1 MHGLSL
7 EFRRLFGCLAIAIL
21 AASPLVS
28 APDEKDATQDPQT
41 RPAHD
46 HPSDATDDAT
56 THHSFAEI
64 DKWVARFDDPAREEW
79 QKPGQ
84 VVRSLMLRPGMIV
97 ADLGAGTGYFNRWL
111 SEAVGPKGKVLA
123 VDIEPAMVTY
133 MKERAQREKT
143 PNVTALLG
151 EPADPKL
158 PPGGVDL
165 ILIVNTYH
173 HFDDRLEYFG
183 RLKGAL
189 KPGGRLAIIDFHKRE
204 LPVGPEPE
212 HKLERGQVAEEM
224 KAAGWA
230 LKREPE
236 FLPYQYFLIFE
247 PSRS

>member
-1 MHGLSL
+1 M
-7 EFRRLFGCLAIAIL
+7 RRLLGGFALVLLAG
-21 AASPLVS
+21 SPLMS
-28 APDEKDATQDPQT
+28 APDDKDARQDPQT
-41 RPAHD
+41 PPAHH

-56 THHSFAEI
+56 ASHSFAEV
-64 DKWVARFDDPAREEW
+64 DKWVALFDDPAREEW

-84 VVRSLMLRPGMIV
+84 VVRSLMLKPGMTV
-97 ADLGAGTGYFNRWL
+97 ADLGAGTGYFNRLL
-111 SEAVGPKGKVLA
+111 SEAVGADGKVLA
-123 VDIEPAMVTY
+123 VDIEPAMVAY

-143 PNVTALLG
+143 PNVTALLA

-158 PPGGVDL
+158 PLGEVDL

-189 KPGGRLAIIDFHKRE
+189 KPGGRLAIIDFQKRP

-230 LKREPE
+230 LEREPE

-247 PSRS
+247 PH